1 MRRKNHMAPARIIL
15 IGFAL
20 LILAGAL
27 LLTLPISTRDGQ
39 GAAFFDALFTA
50 TSATCVTGL
59 VVQDTALY
67 WSGFGQAV
75 ILMLIQIGGMG
86 VVTAAAAI
94 SMLAGRRIGLKERWV
109 MQESISAPQVGGIV
123 RRTRFILAV
132 TLVLEGT
139 GTLLLALRFCP
150 EMGLFRGLWYAVFHA
165 VSSFCNAGFD
175 LMGAAGTPFV
185 SLTGYAGDPL
195 VNFTVMG
202 LIVLGG
208 IGFLTWGDVRE
219 HKWHLR
225 AYCLQSKLVLAVTAA
240 LILLPALFFL
250 LYELRLPQWQTLTLG
265 EKVQGALFQ
274 AVTPRTAGYN
284 TLDLSQL
291 SEPSRLLITLLM
303 LVGGSPGSTA
313 GGFKVTTLAVFV
325 LAARAVFR
333 RRADLQCFGRRL
345 PTETLRSAAAVLMM
359 YLGLFLLGGMAIC
372 CVEDIS
378 LEAALFETASA
389 LGTVGLTLG
398 VTPGLGGVSRLILIF
413 LMYFGRVGGLTLIY
427 AVLPDSGAAPA
438 QLPQERVN
446 EALDLVTH
454 AQIGDSTSEAFIASL
469 GVRNFDLCVVAIG
482 DDFQSSLETT
492 ALLKEQGARFVLSR
506 AARDVHAKFL
516 LRNGADDVVYPERE
530 TASWAAVRYSS
541 DHIFDYI
548 QLTPDHAIYETAVPP
563 AWVGKTIGQLG
574 VRQRH
579 NINILAAK
587 RGEEL
592 IPIPGGD
599 YCFREGE
606 TMLVLGADRDVQK
619 FLHF

>member
-1 MRRKNHMAPARIIL
+1 M
-15 IGFAL
+15 
-20 LILAGAL
+20 
-27 LLTLPISTRDGQ
+27 
-39 GAAFFDALFTA
+39 
-50 TSATCVTGL
+50 
-59 VVQDTALY
+59 
-67 WSGFGQAV
+67 
-75 ILMLIQIGGMG
+75 
-86 VVTAAAAI
+86 
-94 SMLAGRRIGLKERWV
+94 
-109 MQESISAPQVGGIV
+109 
-123 RRTRFILAV
+123 
-132 TLVLEGT
+132 
-139 GTLLLALRFCP
+139 
-150 EMGLFRGLWYAVFHA
+150 FHA

-438 QLPQERVN
+438 QLPQERV
-446 EALDLVTH
+446 T
-454 AQIGDSTSEAFIASL
+454 
-469 GVRNFDLCVVAIG
+469 
-482 DDFQSSLETT
+482 
-492 ALLKEQGARFVLSR
+492 
-506 AARDVHAKFL
+506 
-516 LRNGADDVVYPERE
+516 
-530 TASWAAVRYSS
+530 
-541 DHIFDYI
+541 
-548 QLTPDHAIYETAVPP
+548 
-563 AWVGKTIGQLG
+563 VG
-574 VRQRH
+574 
-579 NINILAAK
+579 
-587 RGEEL
+587 
-592 IPIPGGD
+592 
-599 YCFREGE
+599 
-606 TMLVLGADRDVQK
+606 
-619 FLHF
+619 

>member
-413 LMYFGRVGGLTLIY
+413 LKYFGGVGVLTLIY

-438 QLPQERVN
+438 QLPQERV
-446 EALDLVTH
+446 T
-454 AQIGDSTSEAFIASL
+454 
-469 GVRNFDLCVVAIG
+469 
-482 DDFQSSLETT
+482 
-492 ALLKEQGARFVLSR
+492 
-506 AARDVHAKFL
+506 
-516 LRNGADDVVYPERE
+516 
-530 TASWAAVRYSS
+530 
-541 DHIFDYI
+541 
-548 QLTPDHAIYETAVPP
+548 
-563 AWVGKTIGQLG
+563 VG
-574 VRQRH
+574 
-579 NINILAAK
+579 
-587 RGEEL
+587 
-592 IPIPGGD
+592 
-599 YCFREGE
+599 
-606 TMLVLGADRDVQK
+606 
-619 FLHF
+619 